1 MFSFVWVD
9 ELFRLAEAGQ
19 EVRYSAG
26 RSLMTGAGRPDVHLL
41 LEGTVRMGTGAE
53 AGEVTAPA
61 VIGAGH
67 VLRGAALTG
76 DVHATTPVIALHIG
90 AAEFLTMVSDNALLA
105 QGLFHMLLAAAEPA
119 SPIPEE
125 PLLGAIPDAGSRR
138 RPVDTALL
146 LRRHPF
152 FAHASASQLM
162 ALQAAAREVPL
173 TGGQA
178 LFEPHDPSA
187 CILTLD
193 GALALEFDGRGPQ
206 VAGPESVLGVAGTL
220 AGAPWRQR
228 AVVTRPGR
236 ALRVGRDDLFDVLTE
251 HVDLLQGLFGAMWDR
266 RRAGDGAPPPDVPI

>member
-1 MFSFVWVD
+1 
-9 ELFRLAEAGQ
+9 
-19 EVRYSAG
+19 
-26 RSLMTGAGRPDVHLL
+26 
-41 LEGTVRMGTGAE
+41 
-53 AGEVTAPA
+53 
-61 VIGAGH
+61 
-67 VLRGAALTG
+67 
-76 DVHATTPVIALHIG
+76 
-90 AAEFLTMVSDNALLA
+90 
-105 QGLFHMLLAAAEPA
+105 
-119 SPIPEE
+119 
-125 PLLGAIPDAGSRR
+125 LLGATQNGGARR

-173 TGGQA
+173 AGGQA
-178 LFEPHDPSA
+178 LFEAHDPSA

-206 VAGPESVLGVAGTL
+206 AAGPESVLGVAGTL

-228 AVVTRPGR
+228 AVVTRSGR

-266 RRAGDGAPPPDVPI
+266 RRASDTAPPQDVPS